1 MKKFRGY
8 VLGMVMALSLFGLGY
23 ANGHNNSFELTTK
36 YTPEIVKNEDYSL
49 REKVFWIKYYL
60 DEDIKR

>member
-36 YTPEIVKNEDYSL
+36 YTLEIVKNEDYSL
-49 REKVFWIKYYL
+49 
-60 DEDIKR
+60 